1 MKRRIL
7 ALVTASLLTLVA
19 AAPQAVAEAPQV
31 GTQAPGFYRMRLG
44 RFEITAL
51 SDGTHVF
58 PVPQVMVRARPD
70 GTPEPLV
77 QARPGEAEALLA
89 QEHLSLPYEGSINAF
104 LINTGSRLVLIDSG
118 AGELYGAC
126 CGHLPAN
133 LRAAGYLP
141 EQVDEVLLTHLHADH
156 VGGITVAGH
165 PIFPNAIIRMSRK
178 DYDYWL
184 DPVQE
189 SKAPAFL
196 HPMFEGA
203 RAVLKP
209 YIDAGRVQP
218 FDNQGEVSPGIVA
231 IATPGHTPGHTS
243 YRVTSDGQV
252 LLAWGDI
259 VHVSPIQFPDP
270 HVTVTYDTDGSEAEA
285 QREALFNEAADQGLL
300 VGAAHI
306 AFPGLGHVIAQNGRF
321 VWLPSPYTTQVQPSR

>member
-1 MKRRIL
+1 MSRKVLMLI
-7 ALVTASLLTLVA
+7 TASLLTWVA
-19 AAPQAVAEAPQV
+19 AAPRALAEAPQM

-44 RFEITAL
+44 HIEITAL
-51 SDGTHVF
+51 SDGTHTF
-58 PVPQVMVRARPD
+58 PIPQVMVRARPD
-70 GTPEPLV
+70 GTREPLG

-89 QEHLSLPYEGSINAF
+89 QEHLALPYEGSINAF

-141 EQVDEVLLTHLHADH
+141 EQVDEVLLTHFHADH
-156 VGGITVAGH
+156 VGGIAIAGRAL
-165 PIFPNAIIRMSRK
+165 FPNAVIRMSRK
-178 DYDYWL
+178 DYGYWL
-184 DPVQE
+184 DLVQE

-209 YIDAGRVQP
+209 YIDAGRVES
-218 FDNQGEVSPGIVA
+218 FDSDGEVSPGIVA

-243 YRVTSDGQV
+243 YRVTSDGKV
-252 LLAWGDI
+252 FLAWGDV

-270 HVTVTYDTDGSEAEA
+270 HVTVTYDTDASVAEA
-285 QREALFNEAADQGLL
+285 QRKALFNEAADHGLL

-306 AFPGLGHVIAQNGRF
+306 AFPGLGHVIAHDGRF
-321 VWLPSPYTTQVQPSR
+321 VWLPSPYTTQVQPSH